1 MEENKVQEAQEMAV
15 EEVKELTPQERKAQR
30 EEAQEKIK
38 ARNKAMALIE
48 DAKARYIKE
57 KTKARSKKAALE
69 KDALLSSPKF
79 KDLELYEKRQDII
92 EAYGYDCI
100 TMEESDRLEALWDER
115 EAIRNRVEDGFY
127 QDDVT
132 RALHGAYM
140 TCVDL
145 YEDRIEYAKKLEENA
160 YKYIDTETWEEV
172 YEGQQKQVESE
183 QDSSL

>member
-1 MEENKVQEAQEMAV
+1 MRLFVTQKDIEDAKNEA
-15 EEVKELTPQERKAQR
+15 R
-30 EEAQEKIK
+30 EKIK

-92 EAYGYDCI
+92 EAYGFDCI

-115 EAIRNRVEDGFY
+115 EAIRNRVEDGLY

-132 RALHGAYM
+132 RALHEAYM

-172 YEGQQKQVESE
+172 YEGQKKQVESE
-183 QDSSL
+183 QDSPL

>member
-1 MEENKVQEAQEMAV
+1 MRLFVTHKDIEDAQ
-15 EEVKELTPQERKAQR
+15 K
-30 EEAQEKIK
+30 EAQEKIR

-48 DAKARYIKE
+48 DAKARYVKE
-57 KTKARSKKAALE
+57 KTRARSKKAALE

-92 EAYGYDCI
+92 EAYGFDCI

-115 EAIRNRVEDGFY
+115 EAIRNRVEDGVY

-132 RALHGAYM
+132 RALHEAYM

-183 QDSSL
+183 QDSPL

>member
-1 MEENKVQEAQEMAV
+1 MRLFVTQKDIEDAK
-15 EEVKELTPQERKAQR
+15 KES
-30 EEAQEKIK
+30 QEKIK
-38 ARNKAMALIE
+38 ARNKAMSLIE

-57 KTKARSKKAALE
+57 KTRARSKKAALE

-92 EAYGYDCI
+92 EAYGFDCI

-132 RALHGAYM
+132 RALHEAYM

-183 QDSSL
+183 QDSPM

>member
-1 MEENKVQEAQEMAV
+1 MRLFVSHKDIEDAK
-15 EEVKELTPQERKAQR
+15 K
-30 EEAQEKIK
+30 EAQEKIR

-48 DAKARYIKE
+48 DAKARYVKE
-57 KTKARSKKAALE
+57 KTRARSKKAALE

-92 EAYGYDCI
+92 EAYGFDCI

-132 RALHGAYM
+132 RALHEAYM

-183 QDSSL
+183 QDSPL